1 MFLPY
6 YCNTPKK
13 LNYYPED
20 NQKHNYDNM
29 IRPRGK
35 EASKTFNN
43 SNKKNKNERSKP
55 RDKKPCPDQKDYDNT
70 MICMYFQAI
79 DYDED
84 NINAFDEHL
93 FSEMR
98 DNFSTE
104 DIHDN
109 FQQCFLFQP
118 EENSINVDDD
128 MDTSSFIDLDE
139 HVDSLAFDMDT
150 SSSPMTKDL

>member
-1 MFLPY
+1 
-6 YCNTPKK
+6 
-13 LNYYPED
+13 
-20 NQKHNYDNM
+20 
-29 IRPRGK
+29 
-35 EASKTFNN
+35 
-43 SNKKNKNERSKP
+43 
-55 RDKKPCPDQKDYDNT
+55 

-104 DIHDN
+104 DIRID

-128 MDTSSFIDLDE
+128 INNDTYLNMTPKMLTLTWTP
-139 HVDSLAFDMDT
+139 VLT
-150 SSSPMTKDL
+150 SILRNILTLWHLT